1 MNKYQEKPNFV
12 AEAMNM
18 PGKKSQPHM
27 LQSISNPSLF
37 TGARKMSREEDEY
50 NSRSDEDPFDSS
62 LQFLEQKRRKKRE
75 ENRLILTKR
84 SNNLNS
90 HEFVGVATGFDDEN
104 YTSKDGETAAGTKLG
119 QLTPSIDNKSG
130 VRLTRPT
137 MNVMSAQND
146 KITLRKSQRQIKN
159 P

>member
-12 AEAMNM
+12 AEAMNL
-18 PGKKSQPHM
+18 PGKKSQPSM

-37 TGARKMSREEDEY
+37 TGARKMSREEGEY
-50 NSRSDEDPFDSS
+50 KTRSDEDPFDSS
-62 LQFLEQKRRKKRE
+62 LQFSIRKLSKKRE
-75 ENRLILTKR
+75 ENQFISTKR
-84 SNNLNS
+84 SNDLNS
-90 HEFVGVATGFDDEN
+90 GEFVGVATGLDDEN
-104 YTSKDGETAAGTKLG
+104 YTSKDVETAAGTKLG

-130 VRLTRPT
+130 VRLTRPS

-146 KITLRKSQRQIKN
+146 KITLRKSQRQMKN